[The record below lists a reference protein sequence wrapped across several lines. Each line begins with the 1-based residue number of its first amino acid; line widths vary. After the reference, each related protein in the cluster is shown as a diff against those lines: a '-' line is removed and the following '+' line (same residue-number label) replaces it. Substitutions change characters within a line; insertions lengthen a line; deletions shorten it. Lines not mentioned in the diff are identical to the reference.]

1 MQEGHSLS
9 VELVKKSY
17 RQRDVIRGISL
28 KVLSGEVVGLLGPNG
43 AGKTT
48 LFYSIVGLIK
58 PDEGEVQLDSLP
70 ITHMPMHERAHHGI
84 AYLPQESSIFRKLT
98 VEDNISSILEL
109 RHNIDD
115 KKRRDLLEHLLE
127 DLNLHPIRKSLG
139 IALSGGERRRVE
151 IARTLAL
158 EPKFILL
165 DEPFA
170 GVDPISIQD
179 LKAIINMLKK
189 RGIGILITD
198 HNFRDTL
205 AICNRCCI
213 INQGQLIA
221 SGPPQEVIRNE
232 EVKAFYLGNQA
243 TGVEHS
249 SI

>member
-1 MQEGHSLS
+1 MLNHKLS
-9 VELVKKSY
+9 VNHVKKSY
-17 RQRDVIRGISL
+17 QKRDIIRGISL
-28 KVLSGEVVGLLGPNG
+28 DVLSGQVVGLLGPNG

-58 PDEGEVQLDSLP
+58 PDEGYVQLDQLD

-98 VEDNISSILEL
+98 VEDNIISILEL
-109 RHNIDD
+109 RTSITDE
-115 KKRRDLLEHLLE
+115 KRRELLEQLLDE
-127 DLNLHPIRKSLG
+127 LSLHTIRKSLG
-139 IALSGGERRRVE
+139 ISLSGGERRRVE

-179 LKAIINMLKK
+179 LKAIIRMLKE

-205 AICNRCCI
+205 AICDSCCI
-213 INQGQLIA
+213 INQGHLIA
-221 SGPPQEVIRNE
+221 IGPPQEVICNE

-243 TGVEHS
+243 TDVAPS
-249 SI
+249 